1 MDQWT
6 NLFIRFIVLSIAIL
20 VGCRLIGKRFT
31 SQPTLFNQIV
41 AVVIAFL
48 VGVITLD
55 LMENSWVPIIAL
67 GLWAALA
74 IIINFAMLKSKMVR
88 DIIMGKETVVIN
100 HGKVLEDNLLSVG
113 FTPEDLLS
121 QLRRKNIFQTAN
133 VEFAVMEPTGDISA
147 FLQKD
152 HQPLTAKSMGFTLGQ
167 ESVPQTVI
175 MDGVIIDEALTAMG
189 LNRGWLHTE
198 LEKLGV
204 APENVFIA
212 QVDSV
217 GQLYVDLFSDNI
229 EIPKPT
235 TKELLH
241 STLKKCQADC
251 ELFALATKDKK
262 SKALYSDAASE
273 LDELVQE
280 LHSILTR

>member
-6 NLFIRFIVLSIAIL
+6 NLLIRFIVLSIAIL
-20 VGCRLIGKRFT
+20 VGSRLIGKRFT

-67 GLWAALA
+67 GLWSALA
-74 IIINFAMLKSKMVR
+74 IIVNFAMLKSKMVR
-88 DIIMGKETVVIN
+88 DIVMAKETVVIN

-152 HQPLTAKSMGFTLGQ
+152 YQPLTAKSMGFSLGQ

-175 MDGVIIDEALTAMG
+175 MDGVIIDE
-189 LNRGWLHTE
+189 E
-198 LEKLGV
+198 
-204 APENVFIA
+204 
-212 QVDSV
+212 
-217 GQLYVDLFSDNI
+217 
-229 EIPKPT
+229 
-235 TKELLH
+235 
-241 STLKKCQADC
+241 
-251 ELFALATKDKK
+251 
-262 SKALYSDAASE
+262 
-273 LDELVQE
+273 
-280 LHSILTR
+280 